1 MNPAGRAFSFRRPC
15 RNGGLIWGGDWGN
28 DTIVHSFVDADHVQ
42 RVNVA
47 DQAKLFDLSWYRM
60 PITGHCPGAATRA
73 GRSARSIMGQGKC
86 DDGLQESR
94 GLLTRS
100 SRRRWKRSAQTL
112 QAATELLLGTAMQ
125 ESGLVFRN
133 SSAAAHPA
141 DCFRWNRR
149 LTTISGPFPQIPRRA
164 GRQGPPISRRPRV
177 DAEELI
183 DNDRYAAAMA
193 RIQYYRMGQI
203 VGKDPVPDATD
214 IAGMADYW
222 KTYYNTAGGAGA
234 PAQFVANWE
243 AHHGPIA

>member
-1 MNPAGRAFSFRRPC
+1 MTDYQGNPKG
-15 RNGGLIWGGDWGN
+15 
-28 DTIVHSFVDADHVQ
+28 FVDEV
-42 RVNVA
+42 
-47 DQAKLFDLSWYRM
+47 
-60 PITGHCPGAATRA
+60 ITPALAAL
-73 GRSARSIMGQGKC
+73 GL
-86 DDGLQESR
+86 DGY
-94 GLLTRS
+94 
-100 SRRRWKRSAQTL
+100 L

-125 ESGLVFRN
+125 ESGLVFRKQLGGGPARGLFQMEPATHDDIWAN
-133 SSAAAHPA
+133 FLKFRAALAA
-141 DCFRWNRR
+141 KIRQF
-149 LTTISGPFPQIPRRA
+149 LA
-164 GRQGPPISRRPRV
+164 GREV

>member
-1 MNPAGRAFSFRRPC
+1 
-15 RNGGLIWGGDWGN
+15 
-28 DTIVHSFVDADHVQ
+28 
-42 RVNVA
+42 
-47 DQAKLFDLSWYRM
+47 
-60 PITGHCPGAATRA
+60 
-73 GRSARSIMGQGKC
+73 MGQGGNAMTDYQGNPKGFV
-86 DDGLQESR
+86 DEVITPALEALGLDGD
-94 GLLTRS
+94 
-100 SRRRWKRSAQTL
+100 L

-125 ESGLVFRN
+125 ESGLVFRKQLGGGPARGLFQMEPATHDDIWAN
-133 SSAAAHPA
+133 FLKFRAALAA
-141 DCFRWNRR
+141 KVRQF
-149 LTTISGPFPQIPRRA
+149 LA
-164 GRQGPPISRRPRV
+164 GREV

>member
-1 MNPAGRAFSFRRPC
+1 MTDYQGNPKG
-15 RNGGLIWGGDWGN
+15 
-28 DTIVHSFVDADHVQ
+28 FVDEV
-42 RVNVA
+42 
-47 DQAKLFDLSWYRM
+47 
-60 PITGHCPGAATRA
+60 ITPALEALGL
-73 GRSARSIMGQGKC
+73 
-86 DDGLQESR
+86 DGD
-94 GLLTRS
+94 
-100 SRRRWKRSAQTL
+100 L

-125 ESGLVFRN
+125 ESGLVFRKQLGGGPARGLFQMEPATHDDIWAN
-133 SSAAAHPA
+133 FLKFRAALSAKVRQ
-141 DCFRWNRR
+141 F
-149 LTTISGPFPQIPRRA
+149 LA
-164 GRQGPPISRRPRV
+164 GREV
-177 DAEELI
+177 DAQELI